1 MTAVIHE
8 GDVCDTS
15 RRFCNPRIRSRLERL
30 MGTNLVLL
38 TDRIYMQ
45 RLQERILEDYE
56 EAMDK
61 RIKAREDQE
70 MARVKNLVLSG
81 KIPLSQAPPEM
92 AEHPVML
99 IENYCNLLIAERR
112 AKIKIPRVK
121 IPTYL
126 YLDDTPDPPSG
137 LSIEKGHIFRKQGDK
152 MCIPVTTYLQS
163 TEEED
168 IERGYMMTDEE
179 YEQLR
184 YIDPLV
190 KELISCEVL

>member
-1 MTAVIHE
+1 PYFLL
-8 GDVCDTS
+8 S
-15 RRFCNPRIRSRLERL
+15 RFCNPQIRSRLERL
-30 MGTNLVLL
+30 MGTNVVLL
-38 TDRIYMQ
+38 TDRVYMQ

-56 EAMDK
+56 ESMAK
-61 RIKAREDQE
+61 RIKAREAHEFLKIEQE
-70 MARVKNLVLSG
+70 MDRVKNLVLTG
-81 KIPLSQAPPEM
+81 QIPLSQAPPEM

-137 LSIEKGHIFRKQGDK
+137 LSIEQGHVFRKQGDG

-168 IERGYMMTDEE
+168 VTKGYMVTQEE
-179 YEQLR
+179 YERLK
-184 YIDPLV
+184 YVDPMV
-190 KELISCEVL
+190 KQLISCEVIQ